1 VKEEIDMD
9 VFELL
14 EADHE
19 KVKGL
24 FAQLAET
31 TDGAAKRE
39 TLFKELATELALH
52 TKAEETIVYPRLKE
66 LDELRDMVDEGIE
79 EHHEAEQL
87 LAELAD
93 MPKDDKQW
101 LAKCKQLQQSVEH
114 HVQEEEDELFPEARE
129 LIAEDELT
137 ELGTTVQQEKKEM
150 MRGSH
155 GAAKAVFDRLGL

>member
-1 VKEEIDMD
+1 MD

-19 KVKGL
+19 KVKSL
-24 FAQLAET
+24 FAKLADT
-31 TDGAAKRE
+31 TDGGARRQS
-39 TLFKELATELALH
+39 LFKELATELALH
-52 TKAEETIVYPRLKE
+52 TKAEETLVYPRLKE
-66 LDELRDMVDEGIE
+66 LDELRDMVEEGIA
-79 EHHEAEQL
+79 EHQQAEQL

-93 MPKDDKQW
+93 MSKDDRQW
-101 LAKCKQLQQSVEH
+101 LAKCKELQQAVEH
-114 HVQEEEDELFPEARE
+114 HVQEEEDEIFPEARE
-129 LIAEDELT
+129 LIAEDELA